1 MPYKID
7 KNGNKVYSYLNS
19 WELNEYYS
27 RGTHDIAVPASALR
41 PEKGE
46 GPVQVRVNLEHSSSS
61 DDEHTS

>member
-7 KNGNKVYSYLNS
+7 KNGIKVYSYLNS

-46 GPVQVRVNLEHSSSS
+46 GPVQVRVDQYSSSD